1 MAELV
6 FFTGVMESGKST
18 LALQMDHTMTTG
30 GRRGRVFT
38 CDDRAGERVVT
49 SRLGLSREAVE
60 VTDDFDFWHRVIDAL
75 THGERLDFLICDE
88 AQFYRPAHIDQL
100 ARIVDD
106 LGIDVYA
113 FGLLTDFRTEIF
125 PGSRRLVELADRLET
140 LQVTP
145 LCWCGAKATTNTRTV
160 DGWIVTEGD
169 QKVVGDVA
177 AGAVAPD
184 GGVPEGT
191 VPAGAA
197 TGVVAYEVLCRKH
210 HRTGTTRRVVA
221 LGSSAEPLPLSS
233 PGQDALAVPAGPGV
247 GEADRGAGAEAAGDE
262 TSVRALDAG
271 QTGGAETGAGQAGGG
286 AGRPPA

>member
-18 LALQMDHTMTTG
+18 LALQLDHTMTTG

-38 CDDRAGERVVT
+38 CDDRAGRQVVT

-60 VTDDFDFWHRVIDAL
+60 VTDGFDFWHHVIGEL
-75 THGERLDFLICDE
+75 THGERLEYLICDE
-88 AQFYRPAHIDQL
+88 AQFYRPVHVDQL
-100 ARIVDD
+100 ARIVDE
-106 LGIDVYA
+106 LGLDVYA

-169 QKVVGDVA
+169 QKLIGDVT
-177 AGAVAPD
+177 AGGSGD
-184 GGVPEGT
+184 GGVVG
-191 VPAGAA
+191 
-197 TGVVAYEVLCRKH
+197 YEVLCRKH
-210 HRTGTTRRVVA
+210 HRSGTTRKVVA
-221 LGSSAEPLPLSS
+221 LGSAAEPLPLAS
-233 PGQDALAVPAGPGV
+233 PDQEPLTVDQETRAVS
-247 GEADRGAGAEAAGDE
+247 EDQE
-262 TSVRALDAG
+262 S
-271 QTGGAETGAGQAGGG
+271 
-286 AGRPPA
+286 

>member
-60 VTDDFDFWHRVIDAL
+60 VTDAFDFWHHVIDAL

-88 AQFYRPAHIDQL
+88 AQFYRPAHVDQL
-100 ARIVDD
+100 ARIVDE

-177 AGAVAPD
+177 AGA
-184 GGVPEGT
+184 GG
-191 VPAGAA
+191 

-210 HRTGTTRRVVA
+210 HRTGTTRKVVA
-221 LGSSAEPLPLSS
+221 LGSSAEPLPLAS
-233 PGQDALAVPAGPGV
+233 PDQEALAVTDA
-247 GEADRGAGAEAAGDE
+247 AGAGAADPIG
-262 TSVRALDAG
+262 
-271 QTGGAETGAGQAGGG
+271 
-286 AGRPPA
+286 